1 MRKSAGDN
9 ITFQP
14 LYHCCIHSHR
24 KTYPNKAVEKEKA
37 AWPSKGQGPDKAMI
51 KVPTTWTSRRGRP
64 GQSTEGGHRV
74 CNRGSGTRTAG
85 GQQEDS
91 RRTPGGP
98 EKDTGLASVAR
109 GRQQQEE
116 NWRTRDKK
124 RTMGGPARPED
135 KRRTRPGHRA
145 RTQSSGARPATLAS
159 AFFLRTPAVNCWG
172 GNQQSGHGD

>member
-1 MRKSAGDN
+1 MIYVMRKSAGDN

-85 GQQEDS
+85 GQQEDT
-91 RRTPGGP
+91 RRTREGHRVSQRGQRTAAAGG
-98 EKDTGLASVAR
+98 EL
-109 GRQQQEE
+109 
-116 NWRTRDKK
+116 
-124 RTMGGPARPED
+124 ED
-135 KRRTRPGHRA
+135 KRQEEDNGRTSAA
-145 RTQSSGARPATLAS
+145 RGQEEDKTWTQSPDTEFRGAAS
-159 AFFLRTPAVNCWG
+159 HFG
-172 GNQQSGHGD
+172 